1 MTARSSL
8 RTPFPPVWTI
18 PAWGRNTPS
27 WHKSGRVHYGMVK
40 DANALAAF
48 LRLCR
53 SEGILPALESSHAL
67 AWVLDHPQEFTPGS
81 HVVVNLSGRGD
92 KDMDIIRAAL
102 AEKEV

>member
-1 MTARSSL
+1 MGPEHAFL
-8 RTPFPPVWTI
+8 
-18 PAWGRNTPS
+18 
-27 WHKSGRVHYGMVK
+27 HKSGRVHYGMVK

-53 SEGILPALESSHAL
+53 SEGILPALESSHAR